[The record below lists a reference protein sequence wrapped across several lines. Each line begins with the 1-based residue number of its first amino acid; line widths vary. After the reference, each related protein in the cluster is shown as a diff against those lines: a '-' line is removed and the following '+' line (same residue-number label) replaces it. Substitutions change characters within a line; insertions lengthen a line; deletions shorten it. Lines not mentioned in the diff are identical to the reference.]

1 MTVIQKLRV
10 KMIFGI
16 VLVLMF
22 ILAVIIFV
30 LNLSLTKMTNVKSLN
45 FLEMIADNGGHRP
58 LPRDADIHK
67 LFIGADNVSNTPEF
81 VAPEVSLSND
91 AEENEQLKDFVEIL
105 TGESFEFTDDDIF
118 GLPESYDD
126 SEKKSESEAEIG
138 VPASSLYN
146 SNSYTQTGYHYS
158 FEAYSS
164 HTADFYSSVDSGN
177 SNGDMVYLPFQLRYD
192 GAMNRNY
199 FSVRVSSSGSVT
211 EIIKDFPLSYS
222 NDEIS
227 SIVKKILSSEKKR
240 GVSSG
245 IAYLVRNYPDETK
258 LICLIDRSAEMNTLK
273 QLYIYSL
280 VIYLLSS
287 VFAFLFALGI
297 SVAIVKP
304 VESAFEKQKT
314 FVADAGHEL
323 KTPIAVISANI
334 DVLMADIG
342 DNRWLQYIK
351 TENERMG
358 YLVKSLL
365 QLARNDA
372 DRVEYHFAPF
382 DLATSINNAV
392 LPFESVIFED
402 GKTLELDIP
411 EKMPA
416 FGDEPHLKQVI
427 IILVDNAIKNSDKG
441 ALIRV
446 KAFNEN
452 QKSVLKVYN
461 TGHGIKKEDLE
472 KIFLRFYRSDSS
484 RARKT
489 GGYGLGL
496 AIARTIAEAHYG
508 TLTAASEKGKWAEFT
523 LTIPLNQPK
532 HLIF

>member
-1 MTVIQKLRV
+1 
-10 KMIFGI
+10 MILSI
-16 VLVLMF
+16 VFVLMF
-22 ILAVIIFV
+22 ILAIIILV
-30 LNLSLTKMTNVKSLN
+30 LNLSLTKMTNVKSLT
-45 FLEMIADNGGHRP
+45 FLEMLADNGGHRP
-58 LPRDADIHK
+58 LPKNTDIHK
-67 LFIGADNVSNTPEF
+67 LFIGADSVSDTSEF
-81 VAPEVSLSND
+81 EPSSPVS
-91 AEENEQLKDFVEIL
+91 EEDLEESEQLKDFVEIL
-105 TGESFEFTDDDIF
+105 TGESLESSVDDIF
-118 GLPESYDD
+118 GLPDD
-126 SEKKSESEAEIG
+126 YGNSENSAEEG
-138 VPASSLYN
+138 EVSFTPAELYN
-146 SNSYTQTGYHYS
+146 SDFNAQTGYHYS

-164 HTADFYSSVDSGN
+164 HTDDYYSSIDEKN
-177 SNGDMVYLPFQLRYD
+177 PDENMVYLPFQLRFE
-192 GAMNRNY
+192 GPTNRNY
-199 FSVRVSSSGSVT
+199 FSVRVASSGSVT
-211 EIIKDFPLSYS
+211 EIIKDFPLNYS

-227 SIVKKILSSEKKR
+227 SLVKKILSSEKKR
-240 GVSSG
+240 GVNSG
-245 IAYLVRNYPDETK
+245 IAYLVRNYPDESK

-273 QLYIYSL
+273 QLYTYSII
-280 VIYLLSS
+280 IYLLSI
-287 VFAFLFALGI
+287 VFAFLFAWGI

-304 VESAFEKQKT
+304 VANAFEKQKT

-351 TENERMG
+351 AENERMG

-382 DLATSINNAV
+382 DFASSINNAV

-446 KAFNEN
+446 KAYNEN

-461 TGHGIKKEDLE
+461 TGHGINKDDLE
-472 KIFLRFYRSDSS
+472 KIFLRFYRSDTS

-508 TLTAASEKGKWAEFT
+508 TLTANSEKGKWAEFT
-523 LTIPLNQPK
+523 LVIPLNQPK
-532 HLIF
+532 HLLF